1 MISSRNVSFLIVLL
15 VFLGVLVTTASW
27 YYLRYRRS
35 RRSPYGS
42 WEALLNGL
50 SHVDRDKLAL
60 IAIDLVNESSE
71 RRSDEDPLDLDSSE
85 VWEMIG
91 GLHGLE
97 VLERNCPVLV
107 NLAFYLQQWY
117 PEALLVAE
125 QLRSNAREIQWHVDR
140 LRSAAKMGRLEL
152 HFADYAPRAVATY
165 YAMTQRVLALYA
177 QCDLSRLA
185 ELQRVL

>member
-1 MISSRNVSFLIVLL
+1 MISSRNVYFLVVLL
-15 VFLGVLVTTASW
+15 VFLGFLVTTAGW
-27 YYLRYRRS
+27 YYLRYRQRRS
-35 RRSPYGS
+35 SPYGT
-42 WEALLNGL
+42 WENLLQDV
-50 SHVDRDKLAL
+50 SYVDRDKVAL
-60 IAIDLVNESSE
+60 IALDLVDQSGE

-91 GLHGLE
+91 GLNGLE

-152 HFADYAPRAVATY
+152 HFPDYAPQAVATY

-185 ELQRVL
+185 DLQRVL